1 MLTLSCD
8 TMDISIRDG
17 VTLIQLTGGSATQ
30 SFSREFLPKIRDAII
45 GSIGCKAI
53 VITGEGNF
61 FSAGADIKAF
71 QKSIEDGDSVDPF
84 ERVEGCGDQVQPR
97 SLLRPIGG
105 TLVGK

>member
-1 MLTLSCD
+1 
-8 TMDISIRDG
+8 MDISIRDG

-61 FSAGADIKAF
+61 F
-71 QKSIEDGDSVDPF
+71 
-84 ERVEGCGDQVQPR
+84 
-97 SLLRPIGG
+97 LREQISK
-105 TLVGK
+105 LFRNRLKMEIVSN